1 MKIVKVGS
9 GPYFGL
15 VLQITAE
22 GQQMFTL
29 LVESSQFPRTSI
41 CGSSKRKI
49 ELWVP
54 HTKKNTPQP
63 TTDKQHEGC
72 WRLKMKTQKHVP

>member
-15 VLQITAE
+15 VLQIPAE

-29 LVESSQFPRTSI
+29 LVESQQFSRTSI
-41 CGSSKRKI
+41 CGSSKRKT

-54 HTKKNTPQP
+54 RTKKNTPQP
-63 TTDKQHEGC
+63 TKEKQQEGC
-72 WRLKMKTQKHVP
+72 QRLKMKTQKHAP